1 MRGLEMPFWQRFLIL
16 LVSMAAVGLI
26 VGTLWHALFSFY
38 LPSYVTGVICGLTAV
53 PLWDLLKR
61 IKPKK

>member
-1 MRGLEMPFWQRFLIL
+1 MVFWQRFLVL
-16 LVSMAAVGLI
+16 LVAVVAVSLI
-26 VGTLWHALFSFY
+26 VGMIWNSVFSFS
-38 LPSYVTGVICGLTAV
+38 LPPYASGVIGGLTAV